1 MLHVNIAY
9 RMNYF
14 TAEIVRISSV
24 HLFLRKVLSGP
35 LQLIIGIL
43 IDKTENL

>member
-9 RMNYF
+9 RMDYF
-14 TAEIVRISSV
+14 TAEIVRIRSV
-24 HLFLRKVLSGP
+24 HLFLRKVLTGP
-35 LQLIIGIL
+35 VQLIIGIL

>member
-14 TAEIVRISSV
+14 TAEIVRTRSV

-35 LQLIIGIL
+35 VQLIIGIL
-43 IDKTENL
+43 MDKTENL